1 LIEKKKYITL
11 RIVGGLGNQLFIFCF
26 LNYLSIK
33 LKIPI
38 LVDRYS
44 GYQTFLGGNRYNQIF
59 LLDKM
64 DYEFF
69 FQERKLCFLGFLG
82 KFKRFLVKNFT
93 IFSSFFDVDYIQEKN
108 CKDILLEIKNSK
120 KNNIYIEGYFQ
131 DIKYF
136 KSHKFNLIKKIETA
150 FTRKDFKLVNLN
162 QSICIC
168 LSNYSYGNILD
179 SKDYVNNIN
188 FFLEK
193 NKNKFKYLYIFSAQ
207 FDEIFNLINF
217 KKKIFINPQKKTNS
231 FENLYVMSKFKYF
244 IIDNSTYHWWGACL
258 SSFKD
263 KIIYTQKDFN
273 SKLTSKSFKKII

>member
-1 LIEKKKYITL
+1 MIKKKNITL

-26 LNYLSIK
+26 LYYLSKK

-38 LVDRYS
+38 FLDKYS
-44 GYQTFLGGNRYNQIF
+44 GYQTYLGGNRYNQIF
-59 LLDKM
+59 LLDKI
-64 DYEFF
+64 DYDFF
-69 FQERKLCFLGFLG
+69 FQKRESCFLGFLG
-82 KFKRFLVKNFT
+82 KVKRFLVKNFT

-136 KSHKFNLIKKIETA
+136 ISHKFNLIKKIETA
-150 FTRKDFKLVNLN
+150 FIRRDFKLVNLN
-162 QSICIC
+162 QSICVC
-168 LSNYSYGNILD
+168 LSNYSYGNILEN
-179 SKDYVNNIN
+179 KVYVNNIN

-193 NKNKFKYLYIFSAQ
+193 NKNKFKYLYIFSAKY
-207 FDEIFNLINF
+207 DEIFNLLNF
-217 KKKIFINPQKKTNS
+217 KNKFFINPQKKINS

-244 IIDNSTYHWWGACL
+244 IIDNSTYHWWGARL
-258 SSFKD
+258 SSFKG
-263 KIIYTQKDFN
+263 KIVYTQKDFN